1 MDISNRMGI
10 RRTFITRCF
19 RIEAKYQAWVGKR
32 EERGPR
38 GLDFAKTRGWKAAPR
53 ADCSRREENNANNGR
68 DVALRWAQAYAAN
81 TITLWTR
88 LPFKWKQTW
97 NAKIQQR
104 VCPRNARNRASTP
117 LPPLSIIGMQ
127 IVHEHCIQN
136 VPYLPKNISRTDSL
150 MNAKSRFFFNDN
162 IILLDY
168 FKFRIQITLFF
179 LNKNLSRH
187 KYLN

>member
-1 MDISNRMGI
+1 MDISNRMDI
-10 RRTFITRCF
+10 RRIFITRCF
-19 RIEAKYQAWVGKR
+19 RIEAKYQAWAAS
-32 EERGPR
+32 ERSGPR

-97 NAKIQQR
+97 NAKIQRR

-117 LPPLSIIGMQ
+117 LDHRYANCARALYTECPILT
-127 IVHEHCIQN
+127 EK
-136 VPYLPKNISRTDSL
+136 YFTREFFDEREESL
-150 MNAKSRFFFNDN
+150 FSQR
-162 IILLDY
+162 
-168 FKFRIQITLFF
+168 
-179 LNKNLSRH
+179 
-187 KYLN
+187 